1 MRQIQP
7 AGLLVDARLA
17 EPPAERMIRLA
28 DAPGLARELGMFH
41 EFLKVDLA
49 HTAMLVERRILSR
62 ADGRKILR
70 VLRQIDSMGPSGF
83 PVDPGKGS
91 FLLQVEDYLF
101 KKIGEEIGG
110 RMHTGRSRLDQG
122 PTARRLYKR
131 RRLIDVLR
139 RLTALERTLIGLAAR
154 HKATVM
160 PGYTCLQHAQPWT
173 FGHYLHSFVDRLSD
187 DFDRLVAAFAR
198 VDLNPLGAAGLAG
211 TSWPLDRR
219 RTTALLGFGGLVE
232 NARLAREA
240 YYAADAIAALSFA
253 MADLNDLATDLHV
266 WSSFEFRMVECADG
280 YCGTSS
286 VFPQKKNPIALEVVK
301 ARAGAATTW
310 LGSALATFR
319 AEGSGDVTNREV
331 PQIDSAFTATEGML
345 ELMDGVMRTLTVH
358 GTRMRELSGANWAT
372 ASNLA
377 DAIVRRNELSYR
389 QTHHAVGRLVRSAL
403 AAGVGPDRVTGA
415 MLDRAAEETIGRK
428 LGLDDAAV
436 RAALEPETF
445 VRTRRTTGSVN
456 PAETARMLKTSRTRL
471 ASQERWIAR
480 MLKRQKGAD
489 AKLTAAIG
497 RIMRG

>member
-1 MRQIQP
+1 MRKNQVP
-7 AGLLVDARLA
+7 GLLIDARLA

-49 HTAMLVERRILSR
+49 HTVMLVERRILSR

-70 VLRQIDSMGPSGF
+70 VLRAIDAMGVAGF

-101 KKIGEEIGG
+101 KKIGEKIGG

-122 PTARRLYKR
+122 PAARRLYKR
-131 RRLIDVLR
+131 RRLMDGLR
-139 RLTALERTLIGLAAR
+139 RLIALEKTLLGLAGR

-173 FGHYLHSFVDRLSD
+173 FGHYLHSFIDRFGD
-187 DFDRLVAAFAR
+187 DFDRLAAAFAR

-219 RTTALLGFGGLVE
+219 RTTELLGFGGLVE

-240 YYAADAIAALSFA
+240 YYAADAIAGLSFV
-253 MADLNDLATDLHV
+253 MADLNDLATDLHI
-266 WSSFEFRMVECADG
+266 WSSFEFGMVECADG

-301 ARAGAATTW
+301 ARAGAATGW

-331 PQIDSAFTATEGML
+331 PQIDAAFAATEGML
-345 ELMDGVMRTLTVH
+345 ELMDGVMQSLTVH
-358 GTRMRELSGANWAT
+358 ADRMRVLAGANWAT

-377 DAIVRRNELSYR
+377 DAIVRKTGLSYR
-389 QTHHAVGRLVRSAL
+389 QTHHAVGRLVRGAL

-415 MLDRAAEETIGRK
+415 MLDRAAEETVGRK

-436 RAALEPETF
+436 RDALDPEIF

-456 PAETARMLKTSRTRL
+456 PAETARMLKASRLRL
-471 ASQERWIAR
+471 KAQERWTAG
-480 MLKRQKGAD
+480 MLGWQKRAD
-489 AKLTAAIG
+489 AKLGAAVDRIIG
-497 RIMRG
+497 R